1 MNSYGLKLVGIL
13 LGFSL
18 LISCN
23 EKKGNTSDVTGDHYS
38 LGLSRDGKSYSV
50 STDSLF
56 GKTITLK
63 ENSTELEAK
72 SLIVSGKYFYFFNRS
87 EKKFY
92 QYELRIDGGITQKAS
107 LEVGSYV
114 TDHAYS
120 QNLVDDQTILV
131 IDPVQWGE
139 PEIKWFTIRIP
150 DFVITANGNFQ
161 LPTLKRPDGR
171 NWKSNVGRGVL
182 HAGKFV
188 MGTVYYDFE
197 GNFASGS
204 HAVAFDF
211 PGMTN
216 PKRITTNKITAELGI
231 FSNNGFVTTENGDM
245 YIIAARGAIL
255 GAITNNNQYGAI
267 LRIKK
272 GELQFDESYLFDLS
286 KEVGA
291 PTNITQLDY
300 LGGSSAMAVL
310 FDDTKVKGWEDF
322 DNDHYFFAKLDLES
336 QRLMKYNI
344 PKSDARITKFP
355 LISNGKYIT
364 FLESAKNR
372 TCQILEISTN
382 GGPDAFRKG
391 AVVEGKDLRG
401 YSIIKHPER

>member
-23 EKKGNTSDVTGDHYS
+23 EKKGNIGDVTVEHYS

-63 ENSTELEAK
+63 GNSTQLEAK
-72 SLIVSGKYFYFFNRS
+72 SLIVSGKYFYFFNRP

-92 QYELRIDGGITQKAS
+92 QYELEADGAITEKAS

-120 QNLVDDQTILV
+120 QNLVDDQTIL
-131 IDPVQWGE
+131 IMDPVQWGE
-139 PEIKWFTIRIP
+139 PEVKWFTIRIP
-150 DFVITANGNFQ
+150 DLVITASGSFR
-161 LPTLKRPDGR
+161 LPALKQSAGG

-182 HAGKFV
+182 HAGKFI

-204 HAVAFDF
+204 HAVTFDF

-216 PKRITTNKITAELGI
+216 PKRISTNNITAELGI
-231 FSNNGFVTTENGDM
+231 FSNNGFVKTENGDL

-255 GAITNNNQYGAI
+255 GAITSNEQYGAI

-272 GELQFDESYLFDLS
+272 GELQFDDSYLFDLA
-286 KEVGA
+286 KAVGA

-300 LGGSSAMAVL
+300 LGGSSAMAIV
-310 FDDTKVKGWEDF
+310 FDDTKVKGWGDF

-336 QRLMKYNI
+336 QQLMKYNV

-355 LISNGKYIT
+355 LITPGKYIT
-364 FLESAKNR
+364 FLKIAKNQ
-372 TCQILEISTN
+372 TCQILEITTD

-391 AVVEGKDLRG
+391 AVIDGKDLRG
-401 YSIIKHPER
+401 YSIIKHPRR